1 MTDAA
6 LYNALMLGTAVLILW
21 IMLGRILA
29 GRRGHGGGPAPFMAE
44 GSAPAREAEG
54 DAAAVLA
61 RRYALKKRFRL
72 GVLVFSLL
80 ALAAYGP
87 GESRAGALFLL
98 LCAGVCQYG
107 VYRQR
112 TAALLAETMRRGA
125 FAAPEE
131 IRGGGRAGA
140 AQDTSL

>member
-6 LYNALMLGTAVLILW
+6 LYNALMLGAAALILW

-29 GRRGHGGGPAPFMAE
+29 RRRGKDVDLTPFMAE
-44 GSAPAREAEG
+44 GGGAADAAEG
-54 DAAAVLA
+54 DAAEILA
-61 RRYALKKRFRL
+61 RRYALKNRFRL

-80 ALAAYGP
+80 ALAAYGW
-87 GESRAGALFLL
+87 GESRVGALFLL

-112 TAALLAETMRRGA
+112 TAALLAEAMRRGA
-125 FAAPEE
+125 FAAP
-131 IRGGGRAGA
+131 GGNR
-140 AQDTSL
+140 